1 MLRKIALAFM
11 VLSVG
16 LSLWAVAVLPPV
28 VPIHFNVEGEPD
40 SYGSKFFL
48 LLLPAVMV
56 AIYALMTYLPK
67 FDPYSER
74 VRERL
79 GTVRTVRD
87 ITVVLFAVLNGLV
100 VLAAFRGRL
109 EPWYIGLFVALLMV
123 LLGNYLPKLPHNWFL
138 GVRTPWTLASE
149 RVWRKTHRL
158 FGVLFVLYGLLI
170 GLASLVSPTLMV
182 GVIIGGAVFLVVVAV
197 AYSYVLFK
205 REGRTEGG

>member
-1 MLRKIALAFM
+1 MLRKIALTFM

-28 VPIHFNVEGEPD
+28 VPIHFNVQGEPD
-40 SYGSKFFL
+40 AHGSKFVL

-56 AIYALMTYLPK
+56 ATYALMTYLPK

-87 ITVVLFAVLNGLV
+87 VTVVLFAVLNGLV

-109 EPWYIGLFVALLMV
+109 EPWYIGLFVGLFMV
-123 LLGNYLPKLPHNWFL
+123 LLGNYMPKLPHNWFL

-158 FGVLFVLYGLLI
+158 FGILFVLYGLII
-170 GLASLVSPTLMV
+170 GISSLLSPDAMVVVIVGGAMLMV
-182 GVIIGGAVFLVVVAV
+182 VAAVV
-197 AYSYVLFK
+197 YSYVLFK
-205 REGRTEGG
+205 REKEER